1 MKRTFVA
8 LLILVLAAFSAQ
20 AAAGFSY
27 TADVQKFVLDNGL
40 TVLLKENPAF
50 DIISLGLFSS
60 VGSVY
65 DPEGLEGLTYLTQRN
80 LISGTANRSAQEI
93 VIELESLGAQL
104 QTAAAYDY
112 SAVLLQSTPGSFQA
126 SFSVL
131 MDILT
136 SSTFPETEFERE
148 RSLSQAALASLA
160 DDPTNALVLG
170 YLELF
175 YGDHPY
181 KYTPYGSPAGLMS
194 ISRQDAANW
203 QKFMYQPQQIVV
215 SVVGNFDSE
224 ELLPL
229 LQASFAGWENGYEAD
244 PSPRA
249 QAEYVYPAEDRELVI
264 NLPTEAAFLIIGYP
278 APATFD
284 VDSAAMAVINGIL
297 GEGMSSRLFTEIRDK
312 RGLAYT
318 AVSQYDERLGPSNL
332 LVFLATHPQNV
343 EQAKEQVRAELQRFA
358 AEGLTEA
365 ENAQIAV
372 RKRGTHLI
380 QNETNM
386 NQATM
391 LALAE
396 VTGRG
401 YEWVDDYMNFFAD
414 VTTEDIKAAAQKY
427 FQHYTGVLI
436 MP

>member
-1 MKRTFVA
+1 
-8 LLILVLAAFSAQ
+8 
-20 AAAGFSY
+20 
-27 TADVQKFVLDNGL
+27 
-40 TVLLKENPAF
+40 
-50 DIISLGLFSS
+50 
-60 VGSVY
+60 
-65 DPEGLEGLTYLTQRN
+65 
-80 LISGTANRSAQEI
+80 
-93 VIELESLGAQL
+93 
-104 QTAAAYDY
+104 
-112 SAVLLQSTPGSFQA
+112 
-126 SFSVL
+126 
-131 MDILT
+131 
-136 SSTFPETEFERE
+136 
-148 RSLSQAALASLA
+148 
-160 DDPTNALVLG
+160 
-170 YLELF
+170 
-175 YGDHPY
+175 
-181 KYTPYGSPAGLMS
+181 
-194 ISRQDAANW
+194 
-203 QKFMYQPQQIVV
+203 
-215 SVVGNFDSE
+215 
-224 ELLPL
+224 
-229 LQASFAGWENGYEAD
+229 
-244 PSPRA
+244 
-249 QAEYVYPAEDRELVI
+249 
-264 NLPTEAAFLIIGYP
+264 
-278 APATFD
+278 
-284 VDSAAMAVINGIL
+284 MAVINGIL

-343 EQAKEQVRAELQRFA
+343 EQAKEQVLAELQRFA

-365 ENAQIAV
+365 EIAQIAV